1 MNVAERQVNNATSII
16 KQGLAELARVLGS
29 MIAIMTAFW
38 FFAAPA
44 VDGYIEQLV
53 KEMQLASKDK
63 VENIEDR
70 VDEIDK
76 REDVLGTAIT
86 RQGAQI
92 DNIEKLAAEQR
103 QLSTQILLEL
113 KNK

>member
-1 MNVAERQVNNATSII
+1 MAERQSTNII
-16 KQGLAELARVLGS
+16 KLGLAELARVLGS
-29 MIAIMTAFW
+29 MIAILTALW

-44 VDGYIEQLV
+44 VDSYIEQLV
-53 KEMQLASKDK
+53 EEMRLASKDK
-63 VENIEDR
+63 VESLERRVNDIDSAEEALARSIE
-70 VDEIDK
+70 
-76 REDVLGTAIT
+76 

-113 KNK
+113 KNNK

>member
-1 MNVAERQVNNATSII
+1 MAERQSNSANSLI
-16 KQGLAELARVLGS
+16 KLGLAELARVLGI
-29 MIAIMTAFW
+29 MMAIFTAFW

-44 VDGYIEQLV
+44 VDGYIEELV
-53 KEMQLASKDK
+53 EKMRLASKAQ
-63 VENIEDR
+63 VENLESR
-70 VDEIDK
+70 VNEIDNA
-76 REDVLGTAIT
+76 EDKLSTAIT
-86 RQGAQI
+86 RQGTQI